1 MQRIIAG
8 EYKGRLLS
16 NMPGNSTRPTQARV
30 RKSMLQILEPLEGK
44 RVLDL
49 FSGSGILGIE
59 ALSRGASKL
68 ISVESNKEVFTLL
81 SKNISEICRDHNRF
95 ELLCMDSFYY
105 LEKAKEKFDIIICDP
120 PYNKYDY
127 MDVFNLASRILQKN
141 GIFCMEMK
149 KQYIDSDIFKVRTYG
164 ATQIILW
171 RNDD

>member
-44 RVLDL
+44 KVLDL
-49 FSGSGILGIE
+49 FSGSGILGLE

-68 ISVESNKEVFTLL
+68 VSVESNKQVFALS
-81 SKNISEICRDHNRF
+81 SKNISEICKDHSRF
-95 ELLCMDSFYY
+95 EILCMDAFYY
-105 LEKAKEKFDIIICDP
+105 LEATKEKFDIIISDP
-120 PYNKYDY
+120 PYRKYDY
-127 MDVFNLASRILQKN
+127 MDVFNLASRILGKN

-149 KQYIDSDIFKVRTYG
+149 KQHVDLDIFKVKTYG
-164 ATQIILW
+164 STQIILW
-171 RNDD
+171 RRND